1 MANKLKDIHIRWLYI
16 AAILL
21 LFPAL
26 FINLGLISFIDDEA
40 IRALVAL
47 EMKLT
52 GNYIVPTMHGAF
64 YYSKPPLFNWLLIL
78 IYNLS
83 GVINEWTTRIPTT
96 LALMGYGITIYHYFK
111 KHFDTYTAVV
121 NAFLL
126 ITCGR
131 ILFWDSMLGLIDIT
145 YSWVTF
151 TAFMVVFHEFK
162 KGNYLRLFVL
172 SYLLT
177 AIGFMLKGFPSVLF
191 QGFTLITWFVVEKQ
205 FKKLFTWKH
214 IIGGLVFVSI
224 VGGYYLLYFKMNP
237 TERLVEGLAQQ
248 STTRTFI
255 DQGWWNTF
263 EHLFTFPFEM
273 VYHFLPWSL
282 LIIHFF
288 RKDIKSQIWGN
299 KFILFNFLIFMVNI
313 VVYWTSPQVY
323 PRYVLM
329 HAPLLF
335 GVFVYLH
342 QKNKGS
348 LQFKLAEG
356 AFFVFV
362 VVFAIMSFLPF
373 FLKDL
378 QDQPNYI
385 LKTLVVMIPLFVTA
399 YLFYIQKPNR
409 LILLAIFLLIAR
421 VGFNWFVLPE
431 RHAEDRGALVK
442 NTSLEIGTQFQD
454 KPLFIYNNTRM
465 QPANSFYL
473 TIAKGEIVP
482 FCRDTLPEGASF
494 ILDPSRNEGLEYEK
508 LGEIYMRHLDQRY
521 FDVGLF
527 EEKREQRNKE

>member
-1 MANKLKDIHIRWLYI
+1 MSNKLKNIPKRWLYI

-21 LFPAL
+21 LIPAL
-26 FINLGLISFIDDEA
+26 FINLGLMSFIDDEA

-47 EMKLT
+47 EMKLS

-64 YYSKPPLFNWLLIL
+64 YYSKPPLFNWLLI
-78 IYNLS
+78 IFYNLS
-83 GVINEWTTRIPTT
+83 GEVNEWTTRIPTT
-96 LALMGYGITIYHYFK
+96 LALMAYGYTVYYYFR
-111 KHFDTYTAVV
+111 KHFGINTAFI

-151 TAFMVVFHEFK
+151 TAFMVVYHEFK
-162 KGNYLRLFVL
+162 KGNFGRLFVL

-177 AIGFMLKGFPSVLF
+177 AIGFMLKGFPSILF
-191 QGFTLITWFVVEKQ
+191 QGFTLITWFLVQRQ

-214 IIGGLVFVSI
+214 LVGGLVFVLI
-224 VGGYYLLYFKMNP
+224 VGGYYLVYFKYHQA
-237 TERLVEGLAQQ
+237 EKLLEGLAQQ

-255 DQGWWNTF
+255 DQGWWKTI

-282 LIIHFF
+282 LIVHFF
-288 RKDIKSQIWGN
+288 RKDIRPQIQRN
-299 KFILFNFLIFMVNI
+299 PFILFIFLIFLVNI
-313 VVYWTSPQVY
+313 FVYWTSPQVY

-348 LQFKLAEG
+348 LQFKLAEW

-362 VVFAIMSFLPF
+362 AVFLGISFLPF
-373 FLKDL
+373 FL
-378 QDQPNYI
+378 
-385 LKTLVVMIPLFVTA
+385 
-399 YLFYIQKPNR
+399 
-409 LILLAIFLLIAR
+409 
-421 VGFNWFVLPE
+421 
-431 RHAEDRGALVK
+431 
-442 NTSLEIGTQFQD
+442 
-454 KPLFIYNNTRM
+454 
-465 QPANSFYL
+465 
-473 TIAKGEIVP
+473 
-482 FCRDTLPEGASF
+482 
-494 ILDPSRNEGLEYEK
+494 
-508 LGEIYMRHLDQRY
+508 
-521 FDVGLF
+521 
-527 EEKREQRNKE
+527 